1 MGKKKKV
8 NQKTYADLI
17 GQRQI
22 HQRNTLLRN
31 VSVSTCA
38 KLKSEIVQETLYI
51 QFRANTHPTRSRVTQ
66 IVCLEIST
74 KFNLKQQQIEMYKVS
89 HLAKHTVVLALR
101 ML

>member
-38 KLKSEIVQETLYI
+38 KLKSEIVQETLYT